1 VCILNKIGL
10 SPKQEGG
17 CIMTDRPVILTVG
30 SNRTNLD
37 LLSQQLSREG
47 FETVKAASLEDL
59 NNTLKT
65 KQNIAL
71 SLVDVSGFD
80 QSIWAFCEQLRT
92 LKIPFIVI
100 SPQRSHI
107 IQRDSMKHGASALL
121 VKPLGVNEL
130 LEFVHTLL
138 GD

>member
-1 VCILNKIGL
+1 MN
-10 SPKQEGG
+10 
-17 CIMTDRPVILTVG
+17 DRPVILIVG
-30 SNRTNLD
+30 SNRSNLN

-47 FETVKAASLEDL
+47 FETIKAASPDDL
-59 NNTLKT
+59 DNALK
-65 KQNIAL
+65 KQNNIAL

-80 QSIWAFCEQLRT
+80 QNIWLFCEQMRR

-100 SPQRSHI
+100 SPQRSLV

-121 VKPLGVNEL
+121 IKPLGIKEL

>member
-1 VCILNKIGL
+1 LDKVGFFPELK
-10 SPKQEGG
+10 GG

-47 FETVKAASLEDL
+47 FETIKSASLEDL

-65 KQNIAL
+65 RHDIAL

-80 QSIWAFCEQLRT
+80 QSIWSFCEQLRT

-121 VKPLGVNEL
+121 VKPLGVKEL

>member
-1 VCILNKIGL
+1 
-10 SPKQEGG
+10 
-17 CIMTDRPVILTVG
+17 MTDRPVILTVG